1 MLAKI
6 IISSFVLLLSV
17 TSSFADDRTVG
28 NIDTH
33 AWPLLTIEYKSPA
46 PAVDDVYMTVA
57 GTDTKIQSKKIQ
69 KIQETKQQNLLVAID
84 TSKSLT
90 AEYLSAIKI
99 SIQNYVKHV
108 SQDSRIAVL
117 SFNDAIQLHTPFT
130 TDKKQV
136 IDSLEMIKQGGGK
149 TELYGT
155 IDSAV
160 SLLQENDG
168 DKTLLVIT
176 DGHDEGGN
184 RDTSAIIKKAA
195 DNGVVIYVIGLPD
208 KQAKNADYLKAIRE
222 FSDKTN
228 GSYEECSSPLA
239 ISSAV
244 ISVLNRRNK
253 ISGARYNIAFDLSGT
268 EFAKAGATECVLTE
282 VSENQEKTS
291 KFSVTVPDSAVK
303 LFGFEKKYVYAAI
316 AAAAVLLVLLV
327 FLLVRRKPAVK
338 ELEMP
343 SVLPQNDETSPFVIE
358 FQSMCMSFPLPYG
371 RVTIGT
377 SRDNAIILEEPTVSR
392 HHAALEVSKGECRIE
407 DLKSTNGIYLN
418 GTRISRPA
426 YLKPGDKLYFG
437 KAEAVIRQ
445 IGVASL

>member
-1 MLAKI
+1 
-6 IISSFVLLLSV
+6 
-17 TSSFADDRTVG
+17 
-28 NIDTH
+28 
-33 AWPLLTIEYKSPA
+33 
-46 PAVDDVYMTVA
+46 MTVA

-90 AEYLSAIKI
+90 AEFLSAIKI

-160 SLLQENDG
+160 SLLQENEG

-176 DGHDEGGN
+176 DGHDEGRN
-184 RDTSAIIKKAA
+184 LDTSAIIKKAA

-228 GSYEECSSPLA
+228 GSYEECTSPLS

-253 ISGARYNIAFDLSGT
+253 ISGTRYNIAFDLSGT
-268 EFAKAGATECVLTE
+268 AFAKAGATECVLTE
-282 VSENQEKTS
+282 VSGNQEKTS
-291 KFSVTVPDSAVK
+291 KFSVAVPDSAVK
-303 LFGFEKKYVYAAI
+303 LFGFERKYVYAAI

-327 FLLVRRKPAVK
+327 LLLMRRKPEVR
-338 ELEMP
+338 EMEMP
-343 SVLPQNDETSPFVIE
+343 PLLTQNDETSPFVID
-358 FQSMCMSFPLPYG
+358 FQGLCVTFSLPYG

-377 SRDNAIILEEPTVSR
+377 SSDNAIILEEPTVSR
-392 HHAALEVSKGECRIE
+392 HHAALEVSRDECRIE

-437 KAEAVIRQ
+437 KAEAIIRQ
-445 IGVASL
+445 IGVA

>member
-1 MLAKI
+1 MLVKTM
-6 IISSFVLLLSV
+6 ISCFVLLLSV
-17 TSSFADDRTVG
+17 ATACADDSVIG
-28 NIDTH
+28 NIDAH
-33 AWPLLTIEYKSPA
+33 AWPQLTIEYKSPA
-46 PAVDDVYMTVA
+46 PSVDDVYMTVA
-57 GTDTKIQSKKIQ
+57 GTDKKIQSKKIQ
-69 KIQETKQQNLLVAID
+69 KIQDTKQQNLLVAID
-84 TSKSLT
+84 TSRSLT

-117 SFNDAIQLHTPFT
+117 SFNDTIQLHTPFT

-136 IDSLEMIKQGGGK
+136 IDSLELIKQGGGK

-155 IDSAV
+155 VDSAV
-160 SLLQENDG
+160 SLLQENEG

-176 DGHDEGGN
+176 DGHDEG
-184 RDTSAIIKKAA
+184 RQLDTSAIIRKAA
-195 DNGVVIYVIGLPD
+195 DSGVVIYVIGLPD
-208 KQAKNADYLKAIRE
+208 KEAKNASYLKAIRD

-228 GSYEECSSPLA
+228 GSYEECTSPLA
-239 ISSAV
+239 ISSAI

-253 ISGARYNIAFDLSGT
+253 ISEARYSIAFDLSGVS
-268 EFAKAGATECVLTE
+268 FAKAGDTECVLT
-282 VSENQEKTS
+282 VISENKEKTS
-291 KFSVTVPDSAVK
+291 KFSVAVPDSAVK
-303 LFGFEKKYVYAAI
+303 LFGFDRKHVYVAI
-316 AAAAVLLVLLV
+316 AIAAVLLVLLV
-327 FLLVRRKPAVK
+327 FLLMRKKPAVK
-338 ELEMP
+338 EMELP

-358 FQSMCMSFPLPYG
+358 FQKLCMTFPLPCG

-392 HHAALEVSKGECRIE
+392 HHAVLVVSANECRIE

-445 IGVASL
+445 IGVANL